1 MWKKVCISSR
11 SRIDNMSVLEA
22 VLEKKNFSSR
32 SRIDNMP
39 VLGAVLK
46 KKI

>member
-1 MWKKVCISSR
+1 MWKKVCIFSR

-22 VLEKKNFSSR
+22 VLEKKISSR

-39 VLGAVLK
+39 VFGAVLK
-46 KKI
+46 KIYK